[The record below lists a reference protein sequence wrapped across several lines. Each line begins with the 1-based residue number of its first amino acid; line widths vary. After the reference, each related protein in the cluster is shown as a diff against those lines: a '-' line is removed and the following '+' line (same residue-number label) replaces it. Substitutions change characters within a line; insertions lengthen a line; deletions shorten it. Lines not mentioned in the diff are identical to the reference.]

1 MNACTVRQRRGSV
14 KGSVYINC
22 SSRQTEKMLSV
33 HGASAKQK
41 QKARTVTIEV
51 WENMSEMKWRSR
63 ECAGRTLTTAR
74 GGWRGSS

>member
-51 WENMSEMKWRSR
+51 WENMSEMKCEIERVR
-63 ECAGRTLTTAR
+63 RTYPYDGAR
-74 GGWRGSS
+74 WVER